1 MIFGE
6 FLDRLTG
13 IPLSRYAIM
22 AAVVLACL
30 NLAYCRGY
38 DRGVSVERASWQ
50 TKNAAIIEKRVA
62 AALAAQKRD
71 AAIKAQGQA
80 IIDRRK
86 ELDDATAG
94 IPDQALS
101 DRQRAR
107 VERERLRGQAQR

>member
-1 MIFGE
+1 MTWG
-6 FLDRLTG
+6 T
-13 IPLSRYAIM
+13 PLRRYIIA
-22 AAVVLACL
+22 AAVIVLACQL
-30 NLAYCRGY
+30 SYCRGY

-50 TKNAAIIEKRVA
+50 AKSAAIIDRRVKA
-62 AALAAQKRD
+62 AAAAEKRD

-94 IPDQALS
+94 IPDQGLS
-101 DRQRAR
+101 ARQRAR